1 MIFIDASAYLA
12 IVMPFDNNRGKAL
25 RLSKTVFTKE
35 NNLIT
40 SNAILGEVLTICSQ
54 RHNREAAIDFVS
66 DILKG
71 KTNIVLENKELT
83 DKSFDIFKTIKD
95 KDVSWVDCYS
105 FAIIEHYKIEK
116 VFSFDKDFKKYA
128 KAKLLE

>member
-12 IVMPFDNNRGKAL
+12 IVMPFDSNRQKAL
-25 RLSKTVFTKE
+25 RLSKTVFSKE

-54 RHNREAAIDFVS
+54 RHNRQASIDFVS

-71 KTNIVLENKELT
+71 KTNIVLENKELIE
-83 DKSFDIFKTIKD
+83 KSFDIFKTIKD

-105 FAIIEHYKIEK
+105 FAIIEYYKVDK
-116 VFSFDKDFKKYA
+116 VFSFDRDFKKHA
-128 KAKLLE
+128 KAELLE

>member
-1 MIFIDASAYLA
+1 MTFIDSSAYIGVLN
-12 IVMPFDNNRGKAL
+12 PFDSSHEKAL
-25 RLSKTVFTKE
+25 ELS
-35 NNLIT
+35 NLFIVQESHVIT
-40 SNAILGEVLTICSQ
+40 SYSVLGEVLTVGSM
-54 RHNREAAIDFVS
+54 RYNRKASIDFVKNIFES
-66 DILKG
+66 
-71 KTNIVLENKELT
+71 KTEIVSENDELT
-83 DKSFDIFKTIKD
+83 KKAFKIFQEISN